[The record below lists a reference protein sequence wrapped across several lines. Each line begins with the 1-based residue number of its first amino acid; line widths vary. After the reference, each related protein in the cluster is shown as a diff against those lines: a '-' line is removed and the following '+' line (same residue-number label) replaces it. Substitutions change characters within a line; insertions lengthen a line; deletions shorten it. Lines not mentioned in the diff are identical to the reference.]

1 MKISQKKTI
10 ALMLL
15 IIIKIELIGIPYVIL
30 FGATHLPLAQ
40 LFSTLFVQPIYVN
53 IWILLMAL

>member
-1 MKISQKKTI
+1 
-10 ALMLL
+10 MLL

-53 IWILLMAL
+53 IWILLMALWLF